1 MQGNAIDQPNQE
13 DICMN
18 ICIYIYIYIYIY
30 MYKPGTAEKKKK
42 NGRSRLFLL
51 GFNLMCLEYT
61 PPPSIETLF
70 HISDRYK

>member
-18 ICIYIYIYIYIY
+18 MYIYIYVYI
-30 MYKPGTAEKKKK
+30 YKPGTAKKKKK
-42 NGRSRLFLL
+42 NGRYRLFLL

-61 PPPSIETLF
+61 PPLYRIYFPDIG
-70 HISDRYK
+70 

>member
-18 ICIYIYIYIYIY
+18 ICIYIY

-42 NGRSRLFLL
+42 KKGRYRLFLL

-61 PPPSIETLF
+61 PPSIESIF
-70 HISDRYK
+70 QISDRYK

>member
-1 MQGNAIDQPNQE
+1 MQGNAIDQANQE

-18 ICIYIYIYIYIY
+18 MYIYIY

-42 NGRSRLFLL
+42 NGRYRLFLF

-61 PPPSIETLF
+61 HPPSIESIFQIL
-70 HISDRYK
+70 DRYK